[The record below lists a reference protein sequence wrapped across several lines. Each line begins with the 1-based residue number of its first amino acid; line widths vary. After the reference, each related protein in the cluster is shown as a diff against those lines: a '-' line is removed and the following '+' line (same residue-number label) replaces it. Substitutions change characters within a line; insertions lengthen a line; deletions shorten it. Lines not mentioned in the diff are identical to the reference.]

1 MQQFP
6 ARHVTKEIQKHFSY
20 TEKLAL
26 LTKNVTVKTIYMRVC
41 VCVCALYMYD
51 VRYIMYRCE
60 GM

>member
-26 LTKNVTVKTIYMRVC
+26 LTKNVTVKTIYMC
-41 VCVCALYMYD
+41 VCTCVRAIYVRCAIHN
-51 VRYIMYRCE
+51 V
-60 GM
+60 